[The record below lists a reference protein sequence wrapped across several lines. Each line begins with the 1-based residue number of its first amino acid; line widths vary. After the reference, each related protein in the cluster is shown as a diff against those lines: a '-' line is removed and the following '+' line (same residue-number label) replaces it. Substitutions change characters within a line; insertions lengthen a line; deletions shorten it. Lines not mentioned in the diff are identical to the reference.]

1 MKQFIMFNQKHLLKC
16 EILKNFVEN
25 NLLINFIIHLNMI
38 KNLNSYVTFTSLPT
52 NIDYKSLYDELY

>member
-25 NLLINFIIHLNMI
+25 NLLINFNIHLYMI
-38 KNLNSYVTFTSLPT
+38 KNINSYASFTSLPT
-52 NIDYKSLYDELY
+52 NIDYKSL